1 MSALVTKQSSIRSAL
16 ACSNKNSKTPAYL
29 CYCAVTTAG
38 RPGPPG
44 PASQP
49 GPGPVALGQSRW
61 HSHSAALGPVGKLI
75 GGTPRSTGQQWPVTL
90 TDIGPGGRPEWLG
103 FLVWIFF
110 NINHTLVARADFPRF
125 DVHHIAEVCFSRF
138 WFFQNIYLTL
148 AFWTGAYISRMF

>member
-49 GPGPVALGQSRW
+49 GPGPVALGPW
-61 HSHSAALGPVGKLI
+61 
-75 GGTPRSTGQQWPVTL
+75 
-90 TDIGPGGRPEWLG
+90 
-103 FLVWIFF
+103 
-110 NINHTLVARADFPRF
+110 
-125 DVHHIAEVCFSRF
+125 
-138 WFFQNIYLTL
+138 
-148 AFWTGAYISRMF
+148 

>member
-49 GPGPVALGQSRW
+49 GPGPVALGRSRW

-75 GGTPRSTGQQWPVTL
+75 AGTPRSTGQQWPVTL
-90 TDIGPGGRPEWLG
+90 TDIGPGGRPE
-103 FLVWIFF
+103 
-110 NINHTLVARADFPRF
+110 
-125 DVHHIAEVCFSRF
+125 
-138 WFFQNIYLTL
+138 
-148 AFWTGAYISRMF
+148 